1 MRRLFFAGLILTLVS
16 GCALR
21 PRYRDFINDTT
32 TGPDVKLVLYEK
44 DSDKTLNGVK
54 LEMSEWKNKMF
65 ITTGPDGSFALP
77 VDKRFLDENP
87 VIVVALPPGVMGYEI
102 EAANKPTAPAR
113 PPVTS
118 GAE

>member
-1 MRRLFFAGLILTLVS
+1 MRRLLFTGLIFTLVS

-21 PRYRDFINDTT
+21 PRYRDFINETT
-32 TGPDVKLVLYEK
+32 TGPDVKFVLYEK

-54 LEMSEWKNKMF
+54 LEMSEWKNKIF
-65 ITTGPDGSFALP
+65 VTTGPDGSFALP
-77 VDKRFLDENP
+77 VDKKFLDENP
-87 VIVVALPPGVMGYEI
+87 VIVVVLPQGVMGYEI
-102 EAANKPTAPAR
+102 ELAPKATAPTP